1 MALAKRREDVVKN
14 RLHGHGGRRLLTSA
28 VAAAALVAAGCGAN
42 SDQTTSATTVAA
54 ASATTAT
61 TSSQF
66 PHYPPPTESNSA
78 KGLGAKKIGLVVITE
93 ASEIFPLEQTA
104 LQAAFSH
111 LGWTMQINNLDGNIA
126 GVPQAVENLIQ
137 AGASAVVLMSVEPSF
152 VGKQALALAKSKG
165 VPIIGNSTGVP
176 TPQSAGVLDG
186 AVETPMEQP
195 GVQEGKAMV
204 NELGSGSQVAFIID
218 QLASTGRAAQK
229 GVQEGIGGKLDIVA
243 KHQLNYAKL
252 VPDVA
257 ATVQQWL
264 VQYPNLKAIWCPY
277 DGACVGAAQA
287 VASSGKHV
295 QVWSLDGTPTAFK
308 DIRQGQPYVTWA
320 APYDYVNWLTADV
333 LVSVFQHRPPD
344 PSAENLQMLRIDKRN
359 VPATGELSGDLLYG
373 DFQQAFEKRWGV
385 AK

>member
-1 MALAKRREDVVKN
+1 MVKN
-14 RLHGHGGRRLLTSA
+14 RLHGCGARRLLT
-28 VAAAALVAAGCGAN
+28 VALTAAALVAGGCGAKN
-42 SDQTTSATTVAA
+42 DQTTTATTVAA
-54 ASATTAT
+54 ASATTAA
-61 TSSQF
+61 TSVKFPQF
-66 PHYPPPTESNSA
+66 KPPAGPNSA

-93 ASEIFPLEQTA
+93 ASEVFPQEQAA
-104 LQAAFSH
+104 LQAAFSQ

-137 AGASAVVLMSVEPSF
+137 AGANAVVLMSVEPSF
-152 VGKQALALAKSKG
+152 VGKQAAALAKSKG

-176 TPQSAGVLDG
+176 TAQAAGVLDA
-186 AVETPMEQP
+186 AVEPPMEQP

-204 NELGSGSQVAFIID
+204 KELGSGGQVAFIID

-229 GVQEGIGGKLDIVA
+229 GVTEGIDGKLDVVA

-257 ATVQQWL
+257 ATTQQWL

-320 APYDYVNWLTADV
+320 GPFDYLNWLTADV
-333 LVSVFQHRPPD
+333 LVSVFQHRQPD
-344 PSAENLQMLRIDKRN
+344 PSAENLPMFRVDKSN

>member
-1 MALAKRREDVVKN
+1 MVKN
-14 RLHGHGGRRLLTSA
+14 RLHGCRARRLLT
-28 VAAAALVAAGCGAN
+28 VALAGAALVAGGCGAKN
-42 SDQTTSATTVAA
+42 DQTTSATTVAA
-54 ASATTAT
+54 ASATTTAT
-61 TSSQF
+61 SAKFPQF
-66 PHYPPPTESNSA
+66 KPPAGTNSA

-93 ASEIFPLEQTA
+93 ASEVFPQEQAA
-104 LQAAFSH
+104 LQAAFAH

-137 AGASAVVLMSVEPSF
+137 AGANAVVLMSVEPSF
-152 VGKQALALAKSKG
+152 VGKQAAALAKSKG

-176 TPQSAGVLDG
+176 AAQAAGVLNA
-186 AVETPMEQP
+186 AVEPPMEQP

-204 NELGSGSQVAFIID
+204 KELGGGSQVAFIID

-257 ATVQQWL
+257 ATTQQWL
-264 VQYPNLKAIWCPY
+264 VQYPSLKAIWCPY

-320 APYDYVNWLTADV
+320 GPFDYLNWLTADV
-333 LVSVFQHRPPD
+333 LVSVFQHRQPD
-344 PSAENLQMLRIDKRN
+344 PSAENLPMFRVDKSN